1 MRESNDESFQY
12 MEQCHGC
19 YAAMCNES
27 PIKATGISK
36 KACGCAA
43 EKYSFHKNVNSSTCW
58 DKGRLYDET

>member
-12 MEQCHGC
+12 MEKCHGC
-19 YAAMCNES
+19 YAAMRNES

-36 KACGCAA
+36 KGCGWAT
-43 EKYSFHKNVNSSTCW
+43 EKCCFQKNLNSSTCW

>member
-19 YAAMCNES
+19 YAAMRNES

-36 KACGCAA
+36 KGCGCAA
-43 EKYSFHKNVNSSTCW
+43 EKYCFHKNLNSSTCR
-58 DKGRLYDET
+58 DKGRLCDET